1 MCAAVNHKATV
12 EPRGS
17 YADSNK
23 RPDVRLSNYHAFG
36 SHLDIDVG
44 TISTASEQVYETAA
58 VLPGF
63 AADKV
68 EKEKHARWDDI
79 AKAEGN
85 TIVVIAYELGGRFG
99 GEALKFFDTI
109 AREWRCKWSEDGDKA
124 SLASAQKVLEK
135 YLPQMK
141 ARGSVQ
147 RTVCGGCLDFK
158 VNTSMG
164 AEDFGAWEADGFAPE
179 SEFLAELGAID
190 GITSVE
196 TQTFTLMPM

>member
-1 MCAAVNHKATV
+1 MIEITQGV
-12 EPRGS
+12 S
-17 YADSNK
+17 
-23 RPDVRLSNYHAFG
+23 
-36 SHLDIDVG
+36 
-44 TISTASEQVYETAA
+44 
-58 VLPGF
+58 
-63 AADKV
+63 
-68 EKEKHARWDDI
+68 
-79 AKAEGN
+79 
-85 TIVVIAYELGGRFG
+85 
-99 GEALKFFDTI
+99 FDTI

-124 SLASAQKVLEK
+124 SLALAQKVLEK

-164 AEDFGAWEADGFAPE
+164 AEAFGAWEADGFAPE

>member
-1 MCAAVNHKATV
+1 MSLATTTTTTTTRFATRHALAAF
-12 EPRGS
+12 RS
-17 YADSNK
+17 SN
-23 RPDVRLSNYHAFG
+23 RTHRRTTTTTRAMIEITQGVS
-36 SHLDIDVG
+36 
-44 TISTASEQVYETAA
+44 
-58 VLPGF
+58 
-63 AADKV
+63 
-68 EKEKHARWDDI
+68 
-79 AKAEGN
+79 
-85 TIVVIAYELGGRFG
+85 
-99 GEALKFFDTI
+99 FDTI

>member
-1 MCAAVNHKATV
+1 MSLATTSRTTTRFATRHAQV
-12 EPRGS
+12 AFRAHRS
-17 YADSNK
+17 TRTTRTHR
-23 RPDVRLSNYHAFG
+23 RP
-36 SHLDIDVG
+36 
-44 TISTASEQVYETAA
+44 TTTTAMIEITQGVS
-58 VLPGF
+58 
-63 AADKV
+63 
-68 EKEKHARWDDI
+68 
-79 AKAEGN
+79 
-85 TIVVIAYELGGRFG
+85 
-99 GEALKFFDTI
+99 FDTI

-124 SLASAQKVLEK
+124 SLALAQKVLEK

-164 AEDFGAWEADGFAPE
+164 AEDFGKWEADGFAPE

>member
-1 MCAAVNHKATV
+1 MAIEITQGV
-12 EPRGS
+12 S
-17 YADSNK
+17 
-23 RPDVRLSNYHAFG
+23 
-36 SHLDIDVG
+36 
-44 TISTASEQVYETAA
+44 
-58 VLPGF
+58 
-63 AADKV
+63 
-68 EKEKHARWDDI
+68 
-79 AKAEGN
+79 
-85 TIVVIAYELGGRFG
+85 
-99 GEALKFFDTI
+99 FDTI

-124 SLASAQKVLEK
+124 SLSSAQKVLDK

-164 AEDFGAWEADGFAPE
+164 AEDFGKWEADGFAPE